1 MNRALFS
8 GVSGLRSFQT
18 WLEVISNNVANVNT
32 TGFKSSR
39 AEFSDVLSQLIRAG
53 TDPEAGGSSEPSQ
66 LGLGVRITG
75 MTTNFAQ
82 GSLYTTGRL
91 GDVAI
96 QGDGFF
102 IVRQGESTL
111 YARAGSFRFDALG
124 RLSDPTGAQ
133 VQGWTPDPATGV
145 IATGG
150 AVGDLVVDPNTTIPA
165 VATTEI
171 TLGGRLSSSLAV
183 GESTTSQVTV
193 YDSLGTPHQLDIVW
207 TKTAANSWTQE
218 VFDSSATALSPA
230 TTALT
235 FDPATGTLTTPAA
248 PVAYTFNPA
257 GAASQTI
264 TVGFG
269 TSGVGNPLTQFD
281 GPSTATVTERNGSV
295 AGSLRALAISDS
307 GDLIA
312 TFSNGEIR
320 VVGRIALAT
329 FANPGGLEKTGDNHW
344 RATPGSGLPATGSPG
359 TAGRGSL
366 APGALEGSN
375 VDLSQEFTNL
385 IIAQRGFQANTRVVS
400 TADEILA
407 ELMQIK
413 R

>member
-39 AEFSDVLSQLIRAG
+39 AEFADVLSQLIRAG
-53 TDPEAGGSSEPSQ
+53 TDPDAGGASEPAQ
-66 LGLGVRITG
+66 LGLGVRISG
-75 MTTNFAQ
+75 MTTNFSQ
-82 GSLYTTGRL
+82 GSLFTTGRL

-102 IVRQGESTL
+102 IMRQGEATVYS
-111 YARAGSFRFDALG
+111 RAGAFRFDANG
-124 RLSDPTGAQ
+124 RLSDPTGAL
-133 VQGWTPDPATGV
+133 VQGWIPDATGA

-150 AVGDLVVDPNTTIPA
+150 AVQDLVVDPNTTIPA
-165 VATTEI
+165 VATTEV
-171 TLGGRLSSSLAV
+171 TLGGRLPSDAAV
-183 GESTTSQVTV
+183 GYTVTSQVTV
-193 YDSLGTPHQLDIVW
+193 YDSLGTGHQLDIEW
-207 TKTAANSWTQE
+207 TKTAANAWDQVVKDDTG
-218 VFDSSATALSPA
+218 TALAPA

-235 FDPATGTLTTPAA
+235 FDPATGELTAPAA
-248 PVAYTFNPA
+248 AVAYSFSPA
-257 GAASQTI
+257 GAAAQTI
-264 TVGFG
+264 DFGFG
-269 TSGVGNPLTQFD
+269 TPGVGNPLQQFA
-281 GPSTATVTERNGSV
+281 GPETATVTERNGSV
-295 AGSLRALAISDS
+295 AGSLRALAISDG

-320 VVGRIALAT
+320 VVGRIGMAT
-329 FANPGGLEKTGDNHW
+329 FANPGGLEKTGENHW
-344 RATPGSGLPATGSPG
+344 RATPGSGLAATGSPG

-375 VDLSQEFTNL
+375 VDMSQEFTNL

-400 TADEILA
+400 TADDILA